1 MDASAPVSPGRIF
14 ISYRREDAAYPAG
27 WLFDRLE
34 IEAALT
40 RNVLVIPVLVE
51 GAQMPRAV
59 QLPASLEKL
68 AHRQA
73 QKARGARLAPT
84 GSSGAATQSGVPAR
98 LGRRVGLGRPREH
111 AGARG
116 IAVAI
121 TAIGLLV
128 AVPSVIFATA
138 PTRQA
143 PIARVRHRHL
153 TVSPWTRMTHA
164 RRSRMERCYRWHRH
178 VQSVCRERRG
188 LGGQRGTLTPAQR
201 SPMAPSTWAATT
213 TRSWR

>member
-1 MDASAPVSPGRIF
+1 MLTARQRTALGESEARGLWMHPPRYHLVGSLSAT
-14 ISYRREDAAYPAG
+14 REDAAYPAG

-84 GSSGAATQSGVPAR
+84 GSSGAATQ
-98 LGRRVGLGRPREH
+98 
-111 AGARG
+111 
-116 IAVAI
+116 
-121 TAIGLLV
+121 
-128 AVPSVIFATA
+128 
-138 PTRQA
+138 
-143 PIARVRHRHL
+143 
-153 TVSPWTRMTHA
+153 
-164 RRSRMERCYRWHRH
+164 
-178 VQSVCRERRG
+178 
-188 LGGQRGTLTPAQR
+188 
-201 SPMAPSTWAATT
+201 
-213 TRSWR
+213 